1 MSISENTTWSIRK
14 RFSDGYVSMRYYDS
28 KGKEYF
34 LDEGM
39 FLCNFDK
46 KGTVNFDVR
55 FIAKSGTK
63 NLDLYVSKDPFS
75 RANLKT
81 KLKNFKVNNSN
92 TSYTSVTLVTGS
104 SYRITV
110 EDIDANDQLSIF
122 IIIVKNYLF
131 DLILIMC

>member
-1 MSISENTTWSIRK
+1 
-14 RFSDGYVSMRYYDS
+14 MRYYDS